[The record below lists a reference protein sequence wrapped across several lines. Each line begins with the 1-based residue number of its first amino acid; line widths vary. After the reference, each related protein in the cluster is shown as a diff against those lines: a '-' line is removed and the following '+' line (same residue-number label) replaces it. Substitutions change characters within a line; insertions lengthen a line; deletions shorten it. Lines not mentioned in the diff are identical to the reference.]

1 MTTFF
6 PPAKAGEPQRRCEPT
21 TAPRR
26 VGGLARFF
34 LPCTRALAVR
44 CLGQHGGWWRTPKHE
59 HAEPR
64 RSVGWAHDM
73 ELFRCDGAT
82 DRDSIDGSDRRS
94 QTLLRSA
101 RACGSNFKFL
111 FLSCKTTRTTIFLPI
126 WAVFRRCFDKTPL
139 RAVREPQVP
148 NGGKDSRKRVCL
160 ERAVG
165 GMEHVTSTIE

>member
-1 MTTFF
+1 M
-6 PPAKAGEPQRRCEPT
+6 
-21 TAPRR
+21 
-26 VGGLARFF
+26 ARFF

-82 DRDSIDGSDRRS
+82 DRDGIGGSDRRS

-111 FLSCKTTRTTIFLPI
+111 FLSCKTVDAHDHFFAHLGSISTGFRQNPATRGTGAPSSERWEESAKTRLPRTCGRTHNI
-126 WAVFRRCFDKTPL
+126 
-139 RAVREPQVP
+139 
-148 NGGKDSRKRVCL
+148 DSRL
-160 ERAVG
+160 STQAAALGVG
-165 GMEHVTSTIE
+165 SRS